1 MSFLPAVRWMFAGLA
16 AALLLPTFA
25 LADDAEQDE
34 VDAPAV
40 AEIPVRRAAVKPAT
54 ADEIPRLIS
63 DLDSTDSAVRERA
76 STRLAASGKPAVDAL
91 SAAARSGS
99 LESRVRA
106 VQTLRRMFL
115 EGNGEL
121 VDAADSALDK
131 LADDGNASVASRAE
145 ATLNLN
151 YDVRER
157 RALETIRELGGII
170 SYQENM
176 FADATGAIT
185 PARTVSHIILGKD
198 WKTGDAGLK
207 QIKRLS
213 RLPMVYYIN
222 ESGVTEEGLRDL
234 QASIPGLQI
243 HRRARACL
251 GVAGMSD
258 INGRGCMVSNV
269 IPNSAAERAG
279 FEVRDVIQTFDGRPV
294 TDFDK
299 LIELI
304 GSTKPGDK
312 IKVEVLRDF
321 QKVTLEPVMDE
332 WKR

>member
-1 MSFLPAVRWMFAGLA
+1 MSFLPAVRWTILCS
-16 AALLLPTFA
+16 AALLLPALA
-25 LADDAEQDE
+25 LADDADE
-34 VDAPAV
+34 AEDEAPAV
-40 AEIPVRRAAVKPAT
+40 AEIPVNRPVAKPAT
-54 ADEIPRLIS
+54 AAEIPQLIA
-63 DLDSTDSAVRERA
+63 DLDSNESVVRERA
-76 STRLAASGKPAVDAL
+76 SSRLAASGKPAINAL
-91 SAAARSGS
+91 SAAARNGS

-115 EGNGEL
+115 EGRGEL

-131 LADDGNASVASRAE
+131 LTDDGNASVASRAE
-145 ATLNLN
+145 ATLSLN

-176 FADATGAIT
+176 FADAGGFVT
-185 PARTVSHIILGKD
+185 PTRTVSHIILGKD
-198 WKTGDAGLK
+198 WKSGDEGLK

-213 RLPMVYYIN
+213 RLPMLYYISD
-222 ESGVTEEGLRDL
+222 SGVTEEGLKDL
-234 QASIPGLQI
+234 QTSIPGLQV

-251 GVAGMSD
+251 GVAGTSD
-258 INGRGCMVSNV
+258 INGRGCMVSQV
-269 IPNSAAERAG
+269 IPNSAAARAG
-279 FEVRDVIQTFDGRPV
+279 FEVQDLIQTFDGRPV

-304 GSTKPGDK
+304 GSTKPGDE
-312 IKVEVLRDF
+312 IKVEVIRNF
-321 QKVTLEPVMDE
+321 EKITLKPVMDE